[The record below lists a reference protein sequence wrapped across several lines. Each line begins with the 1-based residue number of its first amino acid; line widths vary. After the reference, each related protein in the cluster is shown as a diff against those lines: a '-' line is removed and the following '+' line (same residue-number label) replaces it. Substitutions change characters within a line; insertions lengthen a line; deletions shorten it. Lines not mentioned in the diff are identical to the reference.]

1 MSGDYGGLSLSGRPG
16 GILLFGLIISTAGL
30 LLMRRN
36 LVRGFSLT
44 LDERGIT
51 DRSSFRRR
59 RFLPWEVMTSV
70 LVDPLGVLVSFD
82 RSRPAFGALPL
93 RQRVLLHS
101 ENYGTG
107 IYVLARYLGLTPRD
121 LAALIRREY
130 RINTGS
136 SLIEARPTPDY
147 LPESPLDDIGDGW

>member
-1 MSGDYGGLSLSGRPG
+1 
-16 GILLFGLIISTAGL
+16 
-30 LLMRRN
+30 MRRH

-82 RSRPAFGALPL
+82 RSRPAFGAPPITAP
-93 RQRVLLHS
+93 VLLRS
-101 ENYGTG
+101 EMRPIAVIMPMRYAGTLR
-107 IYVLARYLGLTPRD
+107 ISLTRKR
-121 LAALIRREY
+121 AIA
-130 RINTGS
+130 
-136 SLIEARPTPDY
+136 
-147 LPESPLDDIGDGW
+147 

>member
-1 MSGDYGGLSLSGRPG
+1 MK
-16 GILLFGLIISTAGL
+16 
-30 LLMRRN
+30 
-36 LVRGFSLT
+36 
-44 LDERGIT
+44 
-51 DRSSFRRR
+51 
-59 RFLPWEVMTSV
+59 
-70 LVDPLGVLVSFD
+70 
-82 RSRPAFGALPL
+82 
-93 RQRVLLHS
+93 QRVLLYS